1 MRVLLQIGGE
11 IYNPPWTGS
20 QLFALVAV
28 VTGIIVYFYAPSR
41 NGLTM
46 KDKSDLLVGWLI
58 LILSGLFLVGM
69 VQSLVQLFSN
79 RDNKDD

>member
-28 VTGIIVYFYAPSR
+28 VTGILVYFYAPSR

-69 VQSLVQLFSN
+69 VRWLGSILKS
-79 RDNKDD
+79 KE